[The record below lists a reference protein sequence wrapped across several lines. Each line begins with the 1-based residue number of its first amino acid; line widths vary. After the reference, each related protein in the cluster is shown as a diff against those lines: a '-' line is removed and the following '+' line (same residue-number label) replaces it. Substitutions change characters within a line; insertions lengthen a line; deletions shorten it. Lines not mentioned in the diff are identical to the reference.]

1 MGESR
6 VMTQLKEATE
16 DELLFERLE
25 IFDTEQTG
33 GGSESDG
40 GSSGEGSSG
49 EGSGGDDGGDG
60 DEIIWHESPKE

>member
-6 VMTQLKEATE
+6 VMTQLKEAKE
-16 DELLFERLE
+16 DEFERLG

-40 GSSGEGSSG
+40 GSSG

>member
-40 GSSGEGSSG
+40 GSSGEGS
-49 EGSGGDDGGDG
+49 GGDDGGDG